1 MKLFIGN
8 LDLKA
13 TEADL
18 GGMFKRYD
26 SVTSISVMMNSAT
39 GEGHGY
45 GYVDMSSDEEAA
57 TAIDDLR
64 GARLLD
70 RELMVAAQGPV
81 GRPA

>member
-13 TEADL
+13 TDADL
-18 GGMFKRYD
+18 GGVFERYG
-26 SVTSISVMMNSAT
+26 SVTSVSVVKNFAT

-45 GYVDMSSDEEAA
+45 GYVEMASEEEA
-57 TAIDDLR
+57 TSAIFDLQ

-70 RELMVAAQGPV
+70 RELMIARQHL
-81 GRPA
+81 